1 MNYTLEEFLRL
12 LHNKEPI
19 CFINN
24 KKIINFSRI
33 SEFNGVEELHYIP
46 NTGGIKDKDITQ
58 FNAYFIDLDCGRDEH
73 GNYFDLNVVSCYKK
87 QKLKELQKFHP
98 SPSAI
103 IQTRNGLQ
111 AYWFIKDAP
120 TLSQWK
126 YIEKYLVKQFDA
138 DEKVKNPA
146 KQMRLPCSVWLK
158 NKNEPFYC
166 DILQLEHLYY
176 TVFDFQHHF
185 EENVANKNT
194 HTKVFTNYKDIFNH
208 IIKEV
213 DLFQYLKK
221 FYSLDS
227 DNPDSF
233 CCICHDDKH
242 PSASVFKADGGTWL
256 YSCRSTSCQFKI
268 GNIIQVVQW
277 KDNLPRHKAIEK
289 ICSDLGIIYKENEE
303 YRNLLMDNIRV
314 INDDIKHSHQDLY
327 SVSYRYLQTLKYLH
341 YAALDTLKYA
351 DANGFLFSVST
362 GYLAKQLCRSD
373 RKTTTEDISY
383 FTMLDLIRKID
394 INNTNISPEYRKMI
408 KAFQGDRLRHINV
421 YSLPIYDLQQLR
433 HSDDIAKI
441 VKEKNIRKTDF
452 TYDTVYN
459 AFGQEVADSVFPQ
472 VKGKRTHEPD
482 EFLISNIE
490 HLLDDKGYF
499 TLKTLKEHYKE
510 NRWRFS
516 ETIFVHQLPLIME
529 RLNLKRLQTNN
540 AIKKQYGID
549 GKGFPTLYVKK
560 GD

>member
-1 MNYTLEEFLRL
+1 MNYTLKEFLRL

-24 KKIINFSRI
+24 KEIITFSEI
-33 SEFNGVEELHYIP
+33 NKYNGKDELHYIP
-46 NTGGIKDKDITQ
+46 NTGGTKDEDIKQ
-58 FNAYFIDLDCGRDEH
+58 FNTYFIDLDCGRDKK
-73 GNYFDLNVVSCYKK
+73 GKYFDLDTVAEYKK
-87 QKLKELQKFHP
+87 KKLKELQRFQP

-111 AYWFIKDAP
+111 AYWFIKDTP

-126 YIEKYLVKQFDA
+126 CIENYLVEKFDA
-138 DEKVKNPA
+138 DKQVKSPSN
-146 KQMRLPCSVWLK
+146 QMRLPCSFWVKDK
-158 NKNEPFYC
+158 NDSFYC
-166 DILQLEHLYY
+166 DILKLEHLYY
-176 TVFDFQHHF
+176 TVLDFQHHI
-185 EENVANKNT
+185 EENSIKRKTDAKI
-194 HTKVFTNYKDIFNH
+194 FTNYKDVFH
-208 IIKEV
+208 YLTKEV
-213 DLFQYLKK
+213 DLFEYLKE
-221 FYSLDS
+221 FYNLSA
-227 DNPDSF
+227 DNPNSF

-256 YSCRSTSCQFKI
+256 YSCRSASCKFKI
-268 GNIIQVVQW
+268 GNIIQVVQE
-277 KDNLPRHKAIEK
+277 KNEIPRHKAIAK

-303 YRNLLMDNIRV
+303 YRNLLMDNIHV
-314 INDDIKHSHQDLY
+314 INDDIRHSHQDLY
-327 SVSYRYLQTLKYLH
+327 SVSYRYLQTLRYLH
-341 YAALDTLKYA
+341 YAALDTLQYA
-351 DANGFLFSVST
+351 DANGFLFSIST
-362 GYLAKQLCRSD
+362 GHLAKQLYRSD

-394 INNTNISPEYRKMI
+394 INNPNISPEYRKKI
-408 KAFQGDRLRHINV
+408 KAFQGDKLRHINV

-459 AFGQEVADSVFPQ
+459 AFGQEIADSVFPQ

-490 HLLDDKGYF
+490 HLLDIKGYF
-499 TLKTLKEHYKE
+499 TLKTLKEHYNE
-510 NRWRFS
+510 NRWKFS

-560 GD
+560 GE

>member
-1 MNYTLEEFLRL
+1 MNYTLKEFLRL

-24 KKIINFSRI
+24 KEIITFSEI
-33 SEFNGVEELHYIP
+33 NKYNGKDELHYIP
-46 NTGGIKDKDITQ
+46 NTGGTKDEDIKQ
-58 FNAYFIDLDCGRDEH
+58 FNTYFIDLDCGRDKK
-73 GNYFDLNVVSCYKK
+73 GKYFDLDTVSEYKK
-87 QKLKELQKFHP
+87 KKLKELQRFQP

-111 AYWFIKDAP
+111 AYWFIKDTP

-126 YIEKYLVKQFDA
+126 CIENYLVEKFDA
-138 DEKVKNPA
+138 DKQVKSPSN
-146 KQMRLPCSVWLK
+146 QMRLPCSFWVKDK
-158 NKNEPFYC
+158 NDSFYC
-166 DILQLEHLYY
+166 DILKLEHLYY
-176 TVFDFQHHF
+176 TVLDFQHHI
-185 EENVANKNT
+185 EENSIKRKTDAKI
-194 HTKVFTNYKDIFNH
+194 FTNYKDVFH
-208 IIKEV
+208 YLTKEV
-213 DLFQYLKK
+213 DLFEYLKE
-221 FYSLDS
+221 FYNLSA
-227 DNPDSF
+227 DNPNSF

-256 YSCRSTSCQFKI
+256 YSCRSASCKFKI
-268 GNIIQVVQW
+268 GNIIQVVQE
-277 KDNLPRHKAIEK
+277 KNEIPRHKAIAK

-303 YRNLLMDNIRV
+303 YRNLLMDNIHV
-314 INDDIKHSHQDLY
+314 INDDIRHSHQDLY
-327 SVSYRYLQTLKYLH
+327 SVSYRYLQTLRYLH
-341 YAALDTLKYA
+341 YAALDTLQYA
-351 DANGFLFSVST
+351 DANGFLFSIST
-362 GYLAKQLCRSD
+362 GHLAKQLYRSD

-394 INNTNISPEYRKMI
+394 INNPNISPEYRKKI
-408 KAFQGDRLRHINV
+408 KAFQGDKLRHINV

-459 AFGQEVADSVFPQ
+459 AFGQEIADSVFPQ

-490 HLLDDKGYF
+490 HLLDIKGYF
-499 TLKTLKEHYKE
+499 TLKTLKEHYNE
-510 NRWRFS
+510 NRWKFS

-560 GD
+560 GE

>member
-1 MNYTLEEFLRL
+1 MTYTQKEFLRL

-24 KKIINFSRI
+24 EKVVKLQTAN
-33 SEFNGVEELHYIP
+33 EHNGKEELHYIP
-46 NTGGIKDKDITQ
+46 NSGGLKDKNLHT
-58 FNAYFIDLDCGRDEH
+58 FNAYFIDLDCGRDKH
-73 GNYFDLNVVSCYKK
+73 KNYYSLDIVSNFKK
-87 QKLKELQKFHP
+87 QKLKELSRFQP
-98 SPSAI
+98 SPSSI
-103 IQTRNGLQ
+103 VETRNGLHV
-111 AYWFIKDAP
+111 YWFIKDAP
-120 TLSQWK
+120 TLAQWK
-126 YIEKYLVKQFDA
+126 NIVDHLVNKFDA
-138 DEKVKNPA
+138 DVKVKNPA
-146 KQMRLPCSVWLK
+146 KQMRLPCTVWVK
-158 NKNEPFYC
+158 KGYNPFYC
-166 DILQLEHLYY
+166 EILKLEPLYY
-176 TVFDFQHHF
+176 TVFDFLHHF
-185 EENVANKNT
+185 EEDIQKAQ
-194 HTKVFTNYKDIFNH
+194 TKTKLFNNYKDIFYH
-208 IIKEV
+208 ITNEV
-213 DLFQYLKK
+213 DLFKYLKK
-221 FYSLDS
+221 FYNLDS
-227 DNPDSF
+227 DNPNSF
-233 CCICHDDKH
+233 CCICHDDTH
-242 PSASVFKADGGTWL
+242 PSASVFKSDGGTWL

-277 KDNLPRHKAIEK
+277 LSNLPRHKAIEK
-289 ICSDLGIIYKENEE
+289 ICSDLGIAYKENEE
-303 YRNLLMDNIRV
+303 YRNLLIDNLRV

-327 SVSYRYLQTLKYLH
+327 SVSYRYLQTLRFLH
-341 YAALDTLKYA
+341 YAALDTLQYA

-362 GYLAKQLCRSD
+362 GYLAKQLYRSD

-394 INNTNISPEYRKMI
+394 INNPNISPDYRKMI
-408 KAFQGDRLRHINV
+408 KAFQGDKLRHINV

-482 EFLISNIE
+482 EFLISNIK
-490 HLLDDKGYF
+490 HLLDCDGYF
-499 TLKTLKEHYKE
+499 TLKTLKEHYIE
-510 NRWRFS
+510 NRWKFS

-540 AIKKQYGID
+540 AIKMQYGID
-549 GKGFPTLYVKK
+549 SNGFPTLYVKK